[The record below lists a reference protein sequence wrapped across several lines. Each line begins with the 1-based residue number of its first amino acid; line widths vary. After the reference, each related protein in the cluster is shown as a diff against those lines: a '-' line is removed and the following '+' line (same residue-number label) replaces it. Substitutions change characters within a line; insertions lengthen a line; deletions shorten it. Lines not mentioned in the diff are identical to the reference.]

1 MSFASLNVVSV
12 FNAIGGGSPLSILTS
27 ILKPSYV
34 IRSEDGK
41 IKLPFDGMK
50 SLNASGSANVVT
62 APVEKGKYQTINKVK
77 EPNQLKCEI
86 LLDGLT
92 GFSGNI
98 PNIFNMTLTSQNA
111 SLKMIQE
118 MIGKAAIYNIET
130 PKGNYDSYDLVNWSY
145 QVSSQTG
152 VTLLTVSLY
161 FAEIM
166 QQMEVTLGSP
176 QSQKKPINNKD
187 APGKDGADTEAEK
200 LAGKSDPNVND
211 MSKETKFLNKALNSA
226 KDTYDSVAVAI
237 KEGLDYTADGIN
249 GAMDDVNQF
258 TNKSVKETS
267 GVAEKS
273 GQMVAEIMGSVL

>member
-1 MSFASLNVVSV
+1 MSFASLNVASV

-130 PKGNYDSYDLVNWSY
+130 PKGNHDSYDLVNWSY

-176 QSQKKPINNKD
+176 QSQKKPINNDD
-187 APGKDGADTEAEK
+187 AQGKNGVATDAEK
-200 LAGKSDPNVND
+200 YGATGGVNTGD
-211 MSKETKFLNKALNSA
+211 TAKENSFLSKALNTA
-226 KDTYDSVAVAI
+226 KDTYDSVAGAI
-237 KEGLDYTADGIN
+237 EEGLDYIADGIN

-258 TNKSVKETS
+258 ANKSVKEAS

-273 GQMVAEIMGSVL
+273 GQMVAEIMGSIL

>member
-1 MSFASLNVVSV
+1 MSFASLNAASI
-12 FNAIGGGSPLSILTS
+12 FNAIGGGSPLSIMTS

-34 IRSEDGK
+34 IKSEDGSVT
-41 IKLPFDGMK
+41 LPFDGLK
-50 SLNASGSANVVT
+50 NITASGSANVVT
-62 APVEKGKYQTINKVK
+62 APVEKGKYQTLNKVK
-77 EPNQLKCEI
+77 EPNQIKCEI

-111 SLKMIQE
+111 SLKIIQE

-161 FAEIM
+161 FTEIM

-176 QSQKKPINNKD
+176 QSQEKPINNED
-187 APGKDGADTEAEK
+187 SPGTDGVATTAEQQAGTGTPTADT
-200 LAGKSDPNVND
+200 L
-211 MSKETKFLNKALNSA
+211 SKESTFLSDALDFARDTYDTASGAVNKALDYVAGEINSA
-226 KDTYDSVAVAI
+226 MDAVNAFANESPSERVAQQAI
-237 KEGLDYTADGIN
+237 
-249 GAMDDVNQF
+249 DDL
-258 TNKSVKETS
+258 TRK
-267 GVAEKS
+267 
-273 GQMVAEIMGSVL
+273 VL

>member
-1 MSFASLNVVSV
+1 MSFASLNAASI
-12 FNAIGGGSPLSILTS
+12 FNAIGGRSPLSIMTS

-34 IRSEDGK
+34 IKSEDGSVT
-41 IKLPFDGMK
+41 LPFDGLK
-50 SLNASGSANVVT
+50 NITASGSANVVT
-62 APVEKGKYQTINKVK
+62 VPVEKGKYQTLNKVK
-77 EPNQLKCEI
+77 EPNQIKCEI

-111 SLKMIQE
+111 SLKIIQE

-161 FAEIM
+161 FTEVM

-176 QSQKKPINNKD
+176 QSQEKPINNED
-187 APGKDGADTEAEK
+187 SPGTDGVATTAEQQAGTGTPTADT
-200 LAGKSDPNVND
+200 L
-211 MSKETKFLNKALNSA
+211 SKESSFLSDALDFARDTYDTASGAVNKALDYVAGEINSA
-226 KDTYDSVAVAI
+226 MDAVNAFANESPSERVAQQAI
-237 KEGLDYTADGIN
+237 
-249 GAMDDVNQF
+249 DDL
-258 TNKSVKETS
+258 TRK
-267 GVAEKS
+267 
-273 GQMVAEIMGSVL
+273 VL

>member
-1 MSFASLNVVSV
+1 MSFASLNAASI
-12 FNAIGGGSPLSILTS
+12 FNAIGGGSPLSIMTS

-34 IRSEDGK
+34 IKSEDGSVT
-41 IKLPFDGMK
+41 LPFDGMK
-50 SLNASGSANVVT
+50 NITASGSANVVT
-62 APVEKGKYQTINKVK
+62 APVEKGKYQILNKVK
-77 EPNQLKCEI
+77 EPNQIKCEI

-111 SLKMIQE
+111 SLKIIQE

-161 FAEIM
+161 FTEIM

-176 QSQKKPINNKD
+176 QSQEKPINNED
-187 APGKDGADTEAEK
+187 SPGVDGVATTAEQQAGTGAPTADT
-200 LAGKSDPNVND
+200 L
-211 MSKETKFLNKALNSA
+211 SKESSFLSDALEFA
-226 KDTYDSVAVAI
+226 KDTYDTASGAVNKA
-237 KEGLDYTADGIN
+237 LDYVAGEIN
-249 GAMDDVNQF
+249 SAMDAVNAF
-258 TNKSVKETS
+258 ANESPSER
-267 GVAEKS
+267 VAQQAIDDLTRK
-273 GQMVAEIMGSVL
+273 VL

>member
-1 MSFASLNVVSV
+1 MSFASLNAASI
-12 FNAIGGGSPLSILTS
+12 FNAIGGGSPLSIMTS

-34 IRSEDGK
+34 IKSEDGK
-41 IKLPFDGMK
+41 VTLPFDGMK
-50 SLNASGSANVVT
+50 NITASGSANVVT
-62 APVEKGKYQTINKVK
+62 APVEKGKYQTLNKVK
-77 EPNQLKCEI
+77 EPSQIKCEI

-111 SLKMIQE
+111 SLKIIQE

-176 QSQKKPINNKD
+176 QSEEKPINNED
-187 APGKDGADTEAEK
+187 AQGKNGINTAAEK
-200 LAGKSDPNVND
+200 QAGTSQPNAKD
-211 MSKETKFLNKALNSA
+211 TGKESSFLNDALDFA
-226 KDTYDSVAVAI
+226 RDTYDSVSGSI
-237 KEGLDYTADGIN
+237 NKGLDYAANEIN
-249 GAMDDVNQF
+249 SAMDAVNTF
-258 TNKSVKETS
+258 ANETPSERVVRRTIDELS
-267 GVAEKS
+267 GK
-273 GQMVAEIMGSVL
+273 VL